1 MHGDP
6 EKLADRRSGPSMT
19 HDKVD
24 LTHVSICIEDDA
36 VDVIDVRDDCEELV
50 GFDHTNKSNPYANVY
65 VDRSELPDPESL
77 PLGYDYGDVDLVTSS
92 ENGRN
97 VVVGGEIEKTKQ
109 STRSGTKCL
118 KFKVIPE

>member
-1 MHGDP
+1 MSH
-6 EKLADRRSGPSMT
+6 DRIN
-19 HDKVD
+19 
-24 LTHVSICIEDDA
+24 LTHVSIFVQDDD
-36 VDVIDVRDDCEELV
+36 VEVIDARDDCDELV
-50 GFDHTNKSNPYANVY
+50 GFDHTDKSNPYANVY

-77 PLGYDYGDVDLVTSS
+77 PLGYDYADFDLVASS

-97 VVVGGEIEKTKQ
+97 VVVGGEIEKTNQ

>member
-1 MHGDP
+1 M
-6 EKLADRRSGPSMT
+6 S

-24 LTHVSICIEDDA
+24 LTHVSICIEDDD
-36 VDVIDVRDDCEELV
+36 VDVIDARDDCDELV
-50 GFDHTNKSNPYANVY
+50 AFDHTNKSKPYANVY

-77 PLGYDYGDVDLVTSS
+77 PLGYDYADFGLVASS

-97 VVVGGEIEKTKQ
+97 VVVGGEIENVTQ